1 MTAPSPPD
9 DNHDQE
15 HERLPAPAN
24 DTTAAVEAGDT
35 DDTGKKSLPLGTGEK
50 WLMGLG
56 ILLATGVSGLG
67 LVSSYSA
74 VEDKA
79 ATPIAEGGWQF
90 EFPWMLPIGIDLS
103 ILGFS
108 LANLLLIRF
117 DKPLAWV
124 KWVPRL
130 GTAATIY
137 LNWESAVSLPAQ
149 LGHAVLA
156 SLWVVF
162 SEIFAHLYA
171 AHIGEAKGRRPMDG
185 VRLSRW
191 FLSPLAT
198 ARISRQ
204 MKLWEITSYEDA
216 LRLDKERMVYRQ
228 MLRKRYG
235 RKWRRTASSD
245 ELLPIKLADFGLSVE
260 EALEVPEAE
269 AEKERLRA
277 ERARFREAE
286 SELRQV
292 ETEARIR
299 AAKLDAEAEAIR
311 AEGRLEIARTE
322 AQNAAQIELRKAEEE
337 LRLRSARAEAEVVK
351 LKADTDAEID
361 RTRREQE
368 EAQLTW
374 DAERRRMELA
384 AQAEESAEIAEARA
398 RQAQADQVAQEAEAA
413 AEKAAA
419 EAAESRRAAA
429 ESDRLRLE
437 EEAKAME
444 AEAAKAAA
452 ERRIAEDRQ
461 AAAEA
466 EAKAAELEAE
476 ARMTPVER
484 DARKVADLI
493 REHGDDNLTL
503 EQIADVLGVSV
514 TTAHDRRKRARRIL
528 GIADAA

>member
-15 HERLPAPAN
+15 HERLPGQAD
-24 DTTAAVEAGDT
+24 DTTTVAEASDT
-35 DDTGKKSLPLGTGEK
+35 DSSGTKSLPLGTGEK

-117 DKPLAWV
+117 DKPLGWV
-124 KWVPRL
+124 RWVPRL
-130 GTAATIY
+130 GTIATIY
-137 LNWESAVSLPAQ
+137 LNWESSVSLPAQ

-191 FLSPLAT
+191 FLSPIAT

-235 RKWRRTASSD
+235 RKWRQSASSD

-260 EALEVPEAE
+260 EALEVPERE
-269 AEKERLRA
+269 TEKERLRA
-277 ERARFREAE
+277 ERALFREAE
-286 SELRQV
+286 SDLRQV

-322 AQNAAQIELRKAEEE
+322 AQNAAAIELRKAEEE
-337 LRLRSARAEAEVVK
+337 LRLRSARAEAEVAK
-351 LKADTDAEID
+351 LKANTDAEIH
-361 RTRREQE
+361 RAHREQE
-368 EAQLTW
+368 EAQLSW
-374 DAERRRMELA
+374 DAERRRLELA

-398 RQAQADQVAQEAEAA
+398 RQAQADQLAREAEAA

-429 ESDRLRLE
+429 ESNRLRLE

-452 ERRIAEDRQ
+452 ARRIAEDREATAQ
-461 AAAEA
+461 A

-484 DARKVADLI
+484 DARRVAELI
-493 REHGDDNLTL
+493 RERGDDNLTL
-503 EQIADVLGVSV
+503 EQIGEFLGVSV

-528 GIADAA
+528 GLADAA